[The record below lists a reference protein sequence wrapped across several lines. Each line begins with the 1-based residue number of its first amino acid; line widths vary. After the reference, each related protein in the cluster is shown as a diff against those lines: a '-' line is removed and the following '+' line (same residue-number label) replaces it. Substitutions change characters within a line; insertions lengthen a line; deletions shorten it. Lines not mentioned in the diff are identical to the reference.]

1 MVGMPV
7 LLKQNDVR
15 AGQNEMDYSLGNQV
29 KISAYFYNTLGLKY
43 AFIGAVQKKINFDR
57 VLRYLFDGLN
67 KMAVHGFTTPSKN
80 FRNQLRIHNQQIY
93 YNFDDEEQNCAKL
106 NWQPFNKLFN

>member
-43 AFIGAVQKKINFDR
+43 AFIGAV
-57 VLRYLFDGLN
+57 
-67 KMAVHGFTTPSKN
+67 
-80 FRNQLRIHNQQIY
+80 
-93 YNFDDEEQNCAKL
+93 
-106 NWQPFNKLFN
+106 